1 MNDYLNP
8 DLKPL
13 VDKVYNEGIKKAEE
27 EAGKIIAEAKR
38 QSSELLKETE
48 AHIAKMEAQSKEQV
62 NRIRENLNSELKAV
76 AQQAVSTVKNE
87 LAAVISNKIAAQG
100 IGEALNEKE
109 FLQKIIFTVLQKWNP
124 ADTKLQF
131 KLLLNKEDEAQLK
144 DFFEQRIKKQL
155 AAELEIVVENK
166 IKSGFR
172 IGVKNESY
180 YVSFT
185 GEDFENF
192 FKGYL
197 RKKTIEW
204 IYETKETNYE

>member
-13 VDKVYNEGIKKAEE
+13 VDMVYNEGIKKAEE

-38 QSSELLKETE
+38 QASVLLKETE
-48 AHIAKMEAQSKEQV
+48 DRISKMEAQSTEQV
-62 NRIRENLNSELKAV
+62 NRIRENLNSELKSV
-76 AQQAVSTVKNE
+76 AQQAVNTVKNE
-87 LAAVISNKIAAQG
+87 LAAVISNKISAQG
-100 IGEALNEKE
+100 ISEALNEKE

-124 ADTKLQF
+124 ADTNLQF

-144 DFFEQRIKKQL
+144 DFFEQRIKKEL
-155 AAELEIVVENK
+155 ATELEIVIENK

-204 IYETKETNYE
+204 IYETKETNHE

>member
-27 EAGKIIAEAKR
+27 EAAKIIAEAKR

-48 AHIAKMEAQSKEQV
+48 KRIAKMEAQSTEQV

-76 AQQAVSTVKNE
+76 AQQSVSTVKNE
-87 LAAVISNKIAAQG
+87 LSAVISNKIAAQG
-100 IGEALNEKE
+100 ISETLNEKE
-109 FLQKIIFTVLQKWNP
+109 FLQKIIFMVLQKWNP
-124 ADTKLQF
+124 ADTNLQF
-131 KLLLNKEDEAQLK
+131 ELLLNKDDEAQLR
-144 DFFEQRIKKQL
+144 DFFEQRIKK
-155 AAELEIVVENK
+155 ELVADVEIVIENK

-172 IGVKNESY
+172 IAVKNESY

-185 GEDFENF
+185 GEDFENL

-197 RKKTIEW
+197 RKKTTEW
-204 IYETKETNYE
+204 IYGTKETNHE

>member
-144 DFFEQRIKKQL
+144 EFFEQRIKKQL

>member
-48 AHIAKMEAQSKEQV
+48 EHIAKMEAQSTEHM

-76 AQQAVSTVKNE
+76 AQQAVNTVKNE
-87 LAAVISNKIAAQG
+87 LAAVISNKVAAQG
-100 IGEALNEKE
+100 IGEALNEKD
-109 FLQKIIFTVLQKWNP
+109 FLQKTILTVLQKWNP
-124 ADTKLQF
+124 ADTGFQLE
-131 KLLLNKEDEAQLK
+131 LLLNKDDESQLK
-144 DFFEQRIKKQL
+144 DFFERRIKKEL
-155 AAELEIVVENK
+155 ATELEIVIENK

-172 IGVKNESY
+172 IGVKNENY

-197 RKKTIEW
+197 RKKTTEW
-204 IYETKETNYE
+204 IYGTKETNHE

>member
-48 AHIAKMEAQSKEQV
+48 ERIVKMEAQSTEQM

-87 LAAVISNKIAAQG
+87 LSAVISNKIAAQG
-100 IGEALNEKE
+100 ISEALNEKE

-124 ADTKLQF
+124 ADTNLQF
-131 KLLLNKEDEAQLK
+131 ELLLNKDDEAQLK
-144 DFFEQRIKKQL
+144 DFFEQRIKKEL
-155 AAELEIVVENK
+155 ATELEIVIENK

-172 IGVKNESY
+172 IAVKNESY

-185 GEDFENF
+185 GEDFENL

-197 RKKTIEW
+197 RKKTTEW
-204 IYETKETNYE
+204 IYGTKETNHE

>member
-13 VDKVYNEGIKKAEE
+13 VDKVYNEGIKKVEE

-48 AHIAKMEAQSKEQV
+48 AHIAKMEAQSKEQM

-87 LAAVISNKIAAQG
+87 LSAVISNKISAQG
-100 IGEALNEKE
+100 ISEALNEKE

-124 ADTKLQF
+124 TDTNLQF
-131 KLLLNKEDEAQLK
+131 ELLLNKDDEAQLK
-144 DFFEQRIKKQL
+144 DFFEQRIKKEL
-155 AAELEIVVENK
+155 ATELEIVVENK

-172 IGVKNESY
+172 IGVKNENY

-185 GEDFENF
+185 GEDFENL

-204 IYETKETNYE
+204 IYETKETNHE

>member
-38 QSSELLKETE
+38 QASVLLKETE
-48 AHIAKMEAQSKEQV
+48 ERISKMEAQSTEQV

-87 LAAVISNKIAAQG
+87 LSAVISNKISAQG
-100 IGEALNEKE
+100 ISEALNEKE

-124 ADTKLQF
+124 ADTNLQF
-131 KLLLNKEDEAQLK
+131 ELLLNKDDEAHLK
-144 DFFEQRIKKQL
+144 DFFEQRIKKEL
-155 AAELEIVVENK
+155 ATELEIVIENR

-204 IYETKETNYE
+204 IYETKETNHE

>member
-48 AHIAKMEAQSKEQV
+48 ERIVKMEAQSTEQM

-87 LAAVISNKIAAQG
+87 LSAVISNKIAAQG
-100 IGEALNEKE
+100 ISEALNEKE

-124 ADTKLQF
+124 ADTNLQF
-131 KLLLNKEDEAQLK
+131 ELLLNKDDEAQLK
-144 DFFEQRIKKQL
+144 DFFEQRIKKEL
-155 AAELEIVVENK
+155 ATELEIVIENK

-172 IGVKNESY
+172 IGVKNENY

-185 GEDFENF
+185 GEDFENL

-197 RKKTIEW
+197 RKKTTEW
-204 IYETKETNYE
+204 IYGTKETNHE